1 MILNREALSM
11 SEANEYIDKDTGS
24 DIKGFIKKFV
34 KIKPEKAKELHKK
47 LQELDLMKIKEEHI
61 AKVIDLLPEN
71 VDELNKIFSDV
82 GLDEDE
88 IKKILD
94 TVKEYR

>member
-11 SEANEYIDKDTGS
+11 AEANKYIDKDTGS
-24 DIKGFIKKFV
+24 DVKGFVKKFV
-34 KIKPEKAKELHKK
+34 KIKPDKAEELHKK
-47 LQELDLMKIKEEHI
+47 LQELDLMKIKEENI
-61 AKVIDLLPEN
+61 AKIIDILPEN
-71 VDELNKIFSDV
+71 VDDLNKIFSDF

-94 TVKEYR
+94 TVKEYQ

>member
-1 MILNREALSM
+1 MILNRESLSM
-11 SEANEYIDKDTGS
+11 AEASEYVEKDSET

-34 KIKPEKAKELHKK
+34 KIKPEKAKELRAK
-47 LQELDLMKIKEEHI
+47 LKALDLIKMKEEHI
-61 AKVIDLLPEN
+61 AKLIDLLPETT
-71 VDELNKIFSDV
+71 EEINKIFSDV

-94 TVKEYR
+94 TIKEFK

>member
-1 MILNREALSM
+1 MILNRKALSM
-11 SEANEYIDKDTGS
+11 AEANKYVNKDTGS
-24 DIKGFIKKFV
+24 DIKGFVKKFV
-34 KIKPEKAKELHKK
+34 KIKPEKAEELHKK

-61 AKVIDLLPEN
+61 AKVIDILPEN
-71 VDELNKIFSDV
+71 ADDLNKMFSDV

-94 TVKEYR
+94 TVKEYQ

>member
-11 SEANEYIDKDTGS
+11 TEANKYIDKDTGS
-24 DIKGFIKKFV
+24 DIRGFVKKFI
-34 KIKPEKAKELHKK
+34 KIKPEKAEELHKK
-47 LQELDLMKIKEEHI
+47 LQELDLMKIKEENI
-61 AKVIDLLPEN
+61 SKIIDILPEN
-71 VDELNKIFSDV
+71 AEDLNKIFSDV